1 MLAREPAVVAVAPHL
16 PRSEPDFYKTTQ
28 SRPPTVRRMRSIRL
42 LAFPF
47 VVLNL
52 SAAYADEAPA
62 QIDIVGE
69 PGFYP
74 ESLTSTSEGTVIIGS
89 AQRTIFRAAP
99 GTALA
104 TPWIEL
110 PASSP
115 RSVFGLLADERTKTL
130 WACTGTLGKVDA
142 PPPRAALYSFDL
154 ATGALKASYE
164 LPTADALCN
173 DIAVDASGAVYVT
186 DSPNMEIA
194 RLASGGAALVRWSG
208 DAYGAKGDTIDG
220 IAIVGRRV
228 IVNVL
233 KTNKLFAVP
242 IERDG
247 TAGTPLDLALDDSI
261 TRPDGMRS
269 IGGRLLVLAENA
281 AGGRVLRVKID
292 AKSARIRTIAAGPPR
307 GAIAVTLTGKTLWA
321 LESGPYDTSGPKP
334 RARAVRVPSP

>member
-1 MLAREPAVVAVAPHL
+1 VAPYL
-16 PRSEPDFYKTTQ
+16 PRGEPDFYKTAQ
-28 SRPPTVRRMRSIRL
+28 FRLPTLRRMRCIHL
-42 LAFPF
+42 LALPF
-47 VVLNL
+47 VWLNL
-52 SAAYADEAPA
+52 APAHADGAPA

-74 ESLTSTSEGTVIIGS
+74 ESLTSTSDGAVIIGS

-99 GTALA
+99 GAALA
-104 TPWIEL
+104 SPWIEL
-110 PASSP
+110 PASGP
-115 RSVFGLLADERTKTL
+115 RSVFGLLADERSNTL
-130 WACTGTLGKVDA
+130 WACSGTLGKVDA

-154 ATGALKASYE
+154 AAGELKASYE

-194 RLASGGAALVRWSG
+194 RLAPGAAALVRWSG

-242 IERDG
+242 IERGG
-247 TAGTPLDLALDDSI
+247 TAGTPLELALDDSI

-281 AGGRVLRVKID
+281 AGGRVLRVKVD
-292 AKSARIRTIAAGPPR
+292 AKGARIRAIAPGPPR

-334 RARAVRVPSP
+334 RARAVRMPSP